1 MERVSPVL
9 DNVVIAAL
17 FVFVA
22 FAMFSI
28 SVTQIAAGIGGI
40 AWMWRTQ
47 LNRTWGEQN
56 WPLRIPM
63 GLYVAACLIAV
74 ADAYDVSYSF
84 ESLKK
89 LFEILIFFWVI
100 NCVRNNKLRDS
111 LVLLLIVSATLA
123 GLLGFYQ
130 AWRDGVQ
137 HWTRVEGTMS
147 IYMTFAG
154 LLMMV
159 GMVALGRIFFRRPIE
174 HWLYFSVGII
184 SICLLFTL
192 TRQAWFGFLIGLV
205 FLTYI
210 WKKQFLLVLPVFIV
224 VVFLASPPQAKER
237 LRSMVSGNDYTF
249 IMRTTLWKGGWEISK
264 DHLLTGCGFRCVDL
278 VHHQYPD
285 PTGYVERLRGMHNNF
300 MQLLVDTGILG
311 LSAWLGIWFYFFR
324 MLYKKAMAL
333 EGDTH
338 ERWALFGS
346 AAAVIAFLSGGFFE
360 SNFYDSEVVMV
371 LYFIMALPFAGS
383 EQRRL
388 YE

>member
-147 IYMTFAG
+147 FYMTFAG